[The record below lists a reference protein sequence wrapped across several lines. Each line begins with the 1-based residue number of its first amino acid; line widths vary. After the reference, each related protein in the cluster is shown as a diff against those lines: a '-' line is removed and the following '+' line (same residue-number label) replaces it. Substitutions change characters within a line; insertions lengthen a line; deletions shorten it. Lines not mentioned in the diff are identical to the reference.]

1 MPEQPL
7 TPPEPTMPAGRKGPT
22 WQRRAFHATVGTA
35 IPVIAIF
42 LPDQLPAILTGILAA
57 ASLTLDL
64 VRFRLAWLNRLFLKW
79 LNVLLK
85 QEESGQV
92 TGATFLLIAACLCF
106 LLFDKPV
113 AVAVLLFLSLGDP
126 VAALVGRPMPG
137 PRILGKSPVGT
148 VAFAGVSLL
157 VLALLSAA
165 GVAEFSGVLVV
176 AALIAGLV
184 ELAPI
189 PLDDNLTVPLI
200 SGSFA
205 QYFPLLLTLGGP

>member
-1 MPEQPL
+1 VPERSL
-7 TPPEPTMPAGRKGPT
+7 KSPEPAFPAQREGPT
-22 WQRRAFHATVGTA
+22 WQRRAFHASVGTA

-42 LPDQLPAILTGILAA
+42 LPDQLPAILAGILAA
-57 ASLTLDL
+57 ASLALDL
-64 VRFRLAWLNRLFLKW
+64 ARFRLAWLNRLFLKW

-85 QEESGQV
+85 REESRQV

-126 VAALVGRPMPG
+126 AAALVGRPMPG

-148 VAFAGVSLL
+148 MAFAGVSLL

-165 GVAEFSGVLVV
+165 GIAEFSGVLAA

-205 QYFPLLLTLGGP
+205 QYFPLLMALGGA